1 MRESFLDTGVMQAI
15 KTRRDDV
22 LKITQQEAAVLA
34 GVSLASWNK
43 IETGRQDPATLSI
56 RNKRGMCAALGW
68 SPDSIDRI
76 LRGEEPELLDQP
88 KEHTATTVGA
98 PSGGLPTDSEGL
110 KRLIRE
116 AVAEALADRLP

>member
-1 MRESFLDTGVMQAI
+1 MNPGQAI
-15 KTRRDDV
+15 GKQVAVRRDELN
-22 LKITQQEAAVLA
+22 LKQHELA
-34 GVSLASWNK
+34 EMAGFSIATMGAIEGGRRPTMSL
-43 IETGRQDPATLSI
+43 TT
-56 RNKRGMCAALGW
+56 KRGLCAALGW

-98 PSGGLPTDSEGL
+98 PFGGLPTDSEGL